1 METYIYIY
9 ICVQEIPIEE
19 VVVMNANMQALGGRS
34 ELSEVCFAD
43 VQVSN
48 GSQEFIYIYFYIQF
62 SSYVNCMQ

>member
-1 METYIYIY
+1 M
-9 ICVQEIPIEE
+9 QEIHIEE
-19 VVVMNANMQALGGRS
+19 VVLMNANMQALGGRS

-48 GSQEFIYIYFYIQF
+48 GSQEFVYIYIYFYIQF